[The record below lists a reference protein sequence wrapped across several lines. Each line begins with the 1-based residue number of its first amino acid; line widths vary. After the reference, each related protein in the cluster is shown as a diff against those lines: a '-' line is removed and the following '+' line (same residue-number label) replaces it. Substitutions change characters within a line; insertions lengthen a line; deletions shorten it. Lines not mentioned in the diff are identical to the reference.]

1 MSLDSDGLCL
11 SWAIHKQFLKQGFA
25 LLVVYLGGDLS
36 THK

>member
-11 SWAIHKQFLKQGFA
+11 IWVIYKQSLKQGFA